1 MIRRKMGMTYCH
13 VAKMG
18 RGRAFKP
25 CWPSIRFI
33 MSEKYTRD
41 ETNGLMVENKWRNV
55 NDKDDRE
62 DRFPASAIED
72 EQHNSAGYSG
82 RNRGR

>member
-1 MIRRKMGMTYCH
+1 MM
-13 VAKMG
+13 
-18 RGRAFKP
+18 KP
-25 CWPSIRFI
+25 I
-33 MSEKYTRD
+33 
-41 ETNGLMVENKWRNV
+41 GLSWRNV

-62 DRFPASAIED
+62 DVFPPSAIED